1 MQLNIKSRRLITT
14 PVYQIRSHK
23 TPQGLS
29 KEPKVKHRPDIFN
42 LDPPFYGQD
51 FDDRNLQTKS
61 LLFRIKPKLYVH
73 TKYEKI
79 SFKTY

>member
-1 MQLNIKSRRLITT
+1 MITT
-14 PVYQIRSHK
+14 PVYIRYVLIK

-42 LDPPFYGQD
+42 FYGQD

-79 SFKTY
+79 SFVIVRLGTKQLLNCNG